1 MSKTNLPTLSNKQSL
16 DVITEF
22 KSSGSNHTCY
32 LKIVSP
38 PEMVN
43 IDIANQSSKELA
55 EKMTDIVVSRS
66 HQNYVYLAQPG
77 ATRVQLIFGTRGAL
91 CFTLG
96 IKDYDKVIDMKLL
109 SSKNIVKTFE
119 SEGQVYLVVILKT
132 YLRQLIDFASVV
144 FEETLGKAPTK
155 MFLCIVSTDEK
166 SKFIFHNTI
175 PTIEKTDIYG
185 KPERYVD
192 ITDCL

>member
-22 KSSGSNHTCY
+22 NSSGSKHTCY

-43 IDIANQSSKELA
+43 I
-55 EKMTDIVVSRS
+55 VVSRF

-77 ATRVQLIFGTRGAL
+77 ATRLQLIFGTRGAL

-96 IKDYDKVIDMKLL
+96 IKDYDKVIDMELL
-109 SSKNIVKTFE
+109 SSKNVVKTFE

-132 YLRQLIDFASVV
+132 YLRQMIDFATVV
-144 FEETLGKAPTK
+144 FEE
-155 MFLCIVSTDEK
+155 
-166 SKFIFHNTI
+166 H
-175 PTIEKTDIYG
+175 
-185 KPERYVD
+185 
-192 ITDCL
+192 